1 MAVGHAQSI
10 ALEGT
15 RRTVIT
21 VECDVS
27 RGLPGISIVGMGDT
41 AVVQA
46 KDRIRSA
53 LKNSG
58 VGWPGSRTVMS
69 LSPAGLPKQGAGYDL
84 AMVCAMLSAVADDA
98 LGAGRLSDAVLVG
111 ELGLDGQVRPVQ
123 GVFAL
128 VLAAAMEGFSTVVVP
143 VGNEA
148 EAAEAAAAVDGS
160 ITVLVARN
168 LGGVIDWLRGGVLPE
183 ACPGEHAAPRPV
195 GDLADVLGQPAACRA
210 VEVAAAGG
218 HNLLLTGPPGSG
230 KSMLAERLPGILP
243 PMTDSERI
251 EAASVH
257 SLAGVKGNLPEVLA
271 GQRPFI
277 APHHNVTPA
286 ALIGGG
292 RIPVPGAVSLAHHG
306 VLFID
311 EVAEARRDSLEC
323 LRVPMEQRRVE
334 LMRAQRIS
342 SFPAD
347 FQLVL
352 AANPCPC
359 GAELPIDCRC
369 PSGIRSRYQAKL
381 SGPLRD
387 RVDVFAATTGRPQIE
402 GLKNSGEPSATVAQ
416 RVAEA
421 RDRARQRW
429 GAASNA
435 LVPGKILRQ
444 VGVDES
450 GSLLLEDMLR
460 TGTITQR
467 GVDRA
472 IRVAWTLA
480 DLDHAAAPHLGHI
493 SDAVELFGADSELAS
508 REPASRE
515 PAEAQR

>member
-1 MAVGHAQSI
+1 MAVGHAQAL

-58 VGWPGSRTVMS
+58 VAWPGSRTVMS

-84 AMVCAMLSAVADDA
+84 AMVCAMLSAVAEDA
-98 LGAGRLSDAVLVG
+98 VVAGRLSATVLVG
-111 ELGLDGQVRPVQ
+111 ELGLDGQIRPVQ

-128 VLAAAMEGFSTVVVP
+128 VLAAAMERFSTVVIP
-143 VGNEA
+143 AGNEA
-148 EAAEAAAAVDGS
+148 EAAAAAEAAESAV
-160 ITVLVARN
+160 TVLIARN
-168 LGGVIDWLRGGVLPE
+168 LASVIEWLRGGDLPE
-183 ACPGEHAAPRPV
+183 AQPGQQVPPREV
-195 GDLADVLGQPAACRA
+195 GDLAEVLGQPAARRA

-218 HNLLLTGPPGSG
+218 HNLLLIGPPGSG

-243 PMTDSERI
+243 PMSDSERV
-251 EAASVH
+251 EAAIVH
-257 SLAGVKGNLPEVLA
+257 SLAGGKGNLPEVLA
-271 GQRPFI
+271 GRRPFI
-277 APHHNVTPA
+277 APHHSVTPA

-292 RIPVPGAVSLAHHG
+292 RVPVPGAVSLAHHG
-306 VLFID
+306 VLFLD
-311 EVAEARRDSLEC
+311 EVSEARRDCLDT
-323 LRVPMEQRRVE
+323 LRVPMELRRVE
-334 LMRAQRIS
+334 LVRAQRIS
-342 SFPAD
+342 TFPAD

-359 GAELPIDCRC
+359 GAELAIDCTC
-369 PSGIRSRYQAKL
+369 PSGTRLRYQAKL

-387 RVDVFAATTGRPQIE
+387 RVDVFARTTGRPQIA
-402 GLKNSGEPSATVAQ
+402 GLKNSSESTAVVAE
-416 RVAEA
+416 RVAAA

-429 GAASNA
+429 GTASNA
-435 LVPGKILRQ
+435 LVSGKDLRE
-444 VGVDES
+444 VGVDEA
-450 GSLLLEDMLR
+450 GELLLEDMLR

-467 GVDRA
+467 GVDRT

-480 DLDHAAAPHLGHI
+480 DLESAPAPHLGHI
-493 SDAVELFGADSELAS
+493 SDAVELFGADRELTEVA
-508 REPASRE
+508 
-515 PAEAQR
+515 

>member
-1 MAVGHAQSI
+1 MAVGHAQSM

-41 AVVQA
+41 AVMQA

-98 LGAGRLSDAVLVG
+98 LVAGRLADAVLVG
-111 ELGLDGQVRPVQ
+111 ELGLDGQIRPVQ
-123 GVFAL
+123 SVFAL
-128 VLAAAMEGFSTVVVP
+128 VLAAALEGFSTVVVP
-143 VGNEA
+143 VGNES
-148 EAAEAAAAVDGS
+148 EAAEAAAAVDRGV
-160 ITVLVARN
+160 TVLAARS

-183 ACPGEHAAPRPV
+183 ACPGERASPLPV
-195 GDLADVLGQPAACRA
+195 GDLADVLGQPGARRA

-218 HNLLLTGPPGSG
+218 HNLLLMGPPGSG

-243 PMTDSERI
+243 PMTDNERV

-257 SLAGVKGNLPEVLA
+257 SLAGAKGNLPEVLA
-271 GQRPFI
+271 GRRPFI

-292 RIPVPGAVSLAHHG
+292 RVPVPGAVSLAHHG
-306 VLFID
+306 VLFLD
-311 EVAEARRDSLEC
+311 EVSEARRDSLEC
-323 LRVPMEQRRVE
+323 LRVPMELRSVE
-334 LMRAQRIS
+334 LMRAHRIS

-359 GAELPIDCRC
+359 GAELPTDCTC
-369 PSGIRSRYQAKL
+369 PSGARRRYQAKL

-387 RVDVFAATTGRPQIE
+387 RVDVFATTTGRPQVA
-402 GLKNSGEPSATVAQ
+402 GLKNLGEPSAVVAE
-416 RVAEA
+416 RVAAA
-421 RDRARQRW
+421 RDRARHRW

-435 LVPGKILRQ
+435 QVPGKILRQ
-444 VGVDES
+444 VGVDDS
-450 GSLLLEDMLR
+450 SSLLLEDMLR

-480 DLDHAAAPHLGHI
+480 DLDRADAPHLGHI
-493 SDAVELFGADSELAS
+493 SDAVELFGADREL
-508 REPASRE
+508 
-515 PAEAQR
+515 AEAQR

>member
-1 MAVGHAQSI
+1 MAVGHAQSM

-98 LGAGRLSDAVLVG
+98 LGAGRLAQTTLVG
-111 ELGLDGQVRPVQ
+111 ELGLDGQIRPVQ

-143 VGNEA
+143 VGNESEAA
-148 EAAEAAAAVDGS
+148 EAAEATAASDGGVS
-160 ITVLVARN
+160 VLVAPN
-168 LGGVIDWLRGGVLPE
+168 LGTVIDWLRGGELPE
-183 ACPGEHAAPRPV
+183 ACPGEYAPPRQA
-195 GDLADVLGQPAACRA
+195 GDLAEVVGQPAARRA

-218 HNLLLTGPPGSG
+218 HNLMLTGPPGSG

-243 PMTDSERI
+243 PMTDTERV

-257 SLAGVKGNLPEVLA
+257 SLAGAKGSLPEVLA

-292 RIPVPGAVSLAHHG
+292 RVPVPGAVSLAHHG

-311 EVAEARRDSLEC
+311 EVSEARRDSLES
-323 LRVPMEQRRVE
+323 LRVPMELRRVE
-334 LMRAQRIS
+334 LMRANRIS

-347 FQLVL
+347 FQLVM

-359 GAELPIDCRC
+359 GAELPIDCTC
-369 PSGIRSRYQAKL
+369 PSGARLRYQAKL

-387 RVDVFAATTGRPQIE
+387 RVDVFANTTGRPQIE
-402 GLKNSGEPSATVAQ
+402 ALSSPGETSAAVAE

-421 RDRARQRW
+421 RERARQRW
-429 GAASNA
+429 GTASNA

-450 GSLLLEDMLR
+450 GSVLLEDMLR

-480 DLDHAAAPHLGHI
+480 DLDRASAPHLGHI
-493 SDAVELFGADSELAS
+493 SDAVELFGADRELVEV
-508 REPASRE
+508 RR
-515 PAEAQR
+515 